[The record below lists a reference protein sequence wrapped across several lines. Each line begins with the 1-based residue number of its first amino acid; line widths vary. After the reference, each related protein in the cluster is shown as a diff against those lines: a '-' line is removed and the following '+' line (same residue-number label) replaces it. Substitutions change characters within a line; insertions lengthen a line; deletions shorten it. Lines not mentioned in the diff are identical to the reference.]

1 MEAIKCP
8 NCGSEKVKELTEEKY
23 ACLACDNIFLVHN
36 LSKEFRQTDAHITD
50 MHEDIN
56 EKLDNLSKNVN
67 SVTVNSNSQASR
79 AKEILIEA
87 QDNFDRGKYCEAYA
101 GFKKYTGF
109 EPDSC
114 VGYEGMYKVILKLK
128 GNTSKEKDKYA
139 GYDLLNKMISCKDCD
154 KEAVLTPMMQQYV
167 AEKTET
173 ESRNLENEVNNACS
187 ENGIKNNGVEDG
199 IKALIE
205 FYEKDTTEKR
215 YEQYRESSIKDYEEY
230 SAMSDEEKKKKK
242 LLKLIAPV
250 IIGVL
255 SLILLH
261 GFFRWVVVIIAVIWA
276 WLSTASPVKW
286 DDDSSDSNKW
296 KDSIN
301 SNQTRADYWKTKEE
315 RLNDKEE
322 FTISDMESVIND
334 ISKSCSSSDEIIENE
349 RIKQEDDISG
359 YWIVEVGRGAM
370 ESVDSS
376 LKAREA
382 VEKHCKETGIYN
394 IHEPNNVFIHYSQIR
409 IKKIRKSQAVTIQKL
424 IQSYGIQNVNIRQ
437 MSPNEL

>member
-205 FYEKDTTEKR
+205 FYEKQKDTTEK
-215 YEQYRESSIKDYEEY
+215 
-230 SAMSDEEKKKKK
+230 
-242 LLKLIAPV
+242 
-250 IIGVL
+250 
-255 SLILLH
+255 
-261 GFFRWVVVIIAVIWA
+261 
-276 WLSTASPVKW
+276 
-286 DDDSSDSNKW
+286 
-296 KDSIN
+296 
-301 SNQTRADYWKTKEE
+301 
-315 RLNDKEE
+315 
-322 FTISDMESVIND
+322 
-334 ISKSCSSSDEIIENE
+334 
-349 RIKQEDDISG
+349 
-359 YWIVEVGRGAM
+359 
-370 ESVDSS
+370 
-376 LKAREA
+376 
-382 VEKHCKETGIYN
+382 
-394 IHEPNNVFIHYSQIR
+394 
-409 IKKIRKSQAVTIQKL
+409 
-424 IQSYGIQNVNIRQ
+424 
-437 MSPNEL
+437 